1 MENVLKIITWLYII
15 LDFFILVFFL
25 FQIKKFNGTSKNIII
40 ILIIS
45 SSWAISNNIYWFFN
59 KTEHEITK
67 KIPLFFEYTDYII
80 TTALALVALALFS
93 MMYLSK
99 SKVIIAI
106 FVIAD
111 AIMLSFGALAE
122 YCGPTTMRYVY
133 YWIGVIPFI
142 IILYL
147 IWKTQKLK
155 AKSQSTLLY
164 KSYVHLSIYL
174 TFFWMLYPLLW
185 YLGPFVFNL
194 FNMLYMQIAYNIVN
208 IFTKACFYYF
218 IYRKLILLKEKS
230 EGGLQ

>member
-1 MENVLKIITWLYII
+1 MENVLKIIIWLYII

-25 FQIKKFNGTSKNIII
+25 FSMKKFNSTSKHIII

-45 SSWAISNNIYWFFN
+45 CFWAISNNIYWFFN

-67 KIPLFFEYTDYII
+67 NIPLFFEYTDYIV

-93 MMYLSK
+93 MLCLSK
-99 SKVIIAI
+99 SKAIIAI
-106 FVIAD
+106 VVIAD
-111 AIMLSFGALAE
+111 AFMLSFGALAE
-122 YCGPTTMRYVY
+122 YCGPTAMRYVY

-147 IWKTQKLK
+147 IWKTQRLK

-164 KSYVHLSIYL
+164 KSYIHLSIYL
-174 TFFWMLYPLLW
+174 TLFWTLYPLLW

-194 FNMLYMQIAYNIVN
+194 FSMLYMEIAYNIVN
-208 IFTKACFYYF
+208 IFTKAGFYYF
-218 IYRKLILLKEKS
+218 IYRKLILLRENS